1 MSSKARELSK
11 FSFDIHVNEGA
22 GTLGI
27 GTTADVGDRLYVE
40 GGAQITG
47 VTTTHDVLHNKD
59 KIGVGLNSPQHQ
71 INTYGNS
78 NSGGILVQN
87 TLYASN
93 VNKPYLIAGTQNHDG
108 TSANWGKFG
117 FQHRLKSNSGG
128 TGRVTIDTLNG
139 EAFCVANNNNIGIGT
154 ADPTTALHVFGGTTN
169 DQVVTIESSSSSGI
183 GAPDLSLFTNDP
195 AIQNGETI
203 GVLRFDSFNS
213 SGTKVEYSRV
223 ATTIIDNGSGGNANA
238 KVVIQARKDNSTM
251 DTVAEFNGST
261 GDAKIAAQNGAG
273 IILAAPNG
281 TLYKITVTNAGAINV
296 ASA

>member
-40 GGAQITG
+40 GGAQVTG
-47 VTTTHDVLHNKD
+47 VSSFHNVIHAQD
-59 KIGVGLNSPQHQ
+59 KIGIGLNNPDTKLHIS
-71 INTYGNS
+71 
-78 NSGGILVQN
+78 
-87 TLYASN
+87 
-93 VNKPYLIAGTQNHDG
+93 G
-108 TSANWGKFG
+108 TSTHDSIWM
-117 FQHRLKSNSGG
+117 SGP
-128 TGRVTIDTLNG
+128 TKRKNT
-139 EAFCVANNNNIGIGT
+139 IGINNSDNLVLA
-154 ADPTTALHVFGGTTN
+154 ADEDAEGSSSSMRFRVDGEEQVRLQGGNVGIKTDSPLTTLHVFGGTTN

-195 AIQNGETI
+195 AIQSGETI

-213 SGTKVEYSRV
+213 SGSKVEYSRV
-223 ATTIIDNGSGGNANA
+223 TTTVIDNGSGGNASS
-238 KVVIQARKDNSTM
+238 KVVVQARRNNSTM

>member
-47 VTTTHDVLHNKD
+47 VTTVHSILHSKD
-59 KIGVGLNSPQHQ
+59 KIGIGTENPTKSLSIRSSQSVMLLLEGTTSTARVGFKVPTTTNNPTIGAINGNDLQ
-71 INTYGNS
+71 IRTGNEERFRIE
-78 NSGGILVQN
+78 SGG
-87 TLYASN
+87 
-93 VNKPYLIAGTQNHDG
+93 
-108 TSANWGKFG
+108 
-117 FQHRLKSNSGG
+117 
-128 TGRVTIDTLNG
+128 
-139 EAFCVANNNNIGIGT
+139 NIGIGT
-154 ADPTTALHVFGGTTN
+154 DTPTTKLHVFGGTTN

-195 AIQNGETI
+195 QIQDGETI
-203 GVLRFDSFNS
+203 GVLRFDSFRQDT
-213 SGTKVEYSRV
+213 SGTPQKVEYSRV
-223 ATTIIDNGSGGNANA
+223 ATTIIDNGNGSTNTSA
-238 KVVIQARKDNSTM
+238 KVVVQARKDNSTM

>member
-47 VTTTHDVLHNKD
+47 VTTVHSILHSKD
-59 KIGVGLNSPQHQ
+59 KIGIGTENPDKSLSIRSSQSVMLMLEGTSTTSRIGFKVPTTSNPPTIGADNSDDLQ
-71 INTYGNS
+71 IRTGANERLRIQ
-78 NSGGILVQN
+78 SGG
-87 TLYASN
+87 
-93 VNKPYLIAGTQNHDG
+93 
-108 TSANWGKFG
+108 
-117 FQHRLKSNSGG
+117 
-128 TGRVTIDTLNG
+128 
-139 EAFCVANNNNIGIGT
+139 NIGIGT
-154 ADPTTALHVFGGTTN
+154 DTPTTKLHVFGGTTN

-195 AIQNGETI
+195 QIQDGETI
-203 GVLRFDSFNS
+203 GVLRFDSFRQDT
-213 SGTKVEYSRV
+213 SGTPQKVEYSRV
-223 ATTIIDNGSGGNANA
+223 ATTIIDNGNGSTNTSA
-238 KVVIQARKDNSTM
+238 KVVVQARRNNSTV

>member
-47 VTTTHDVLHNKD
+47 VTTVHSILHSKD
-59 KIGVGLNSPQHQ
+59 KIGIGTENPDKSLSIRSSQSVMLMLEGTSSTSRIGFKVPTTSNPPTIGADNSDDLQ
-71 INTYGNS
+71 IRTGGNERFRIQ
-78 NSGGILVQN
+78 SGG
-87 TLYASN
+87 
-93 VNKPYLIAGTQNHDG
+93 
-108 TSANWGKFG
+108 
-117 FQHRLKSNSGG
+117 
-128 TGRVTIDTLNG
+128 
-139 EAFCVANNNNIGIGT
+139 NIGIGT
-154 ADPTTALHVFGGTTN
+154 DTPTTKLHVFGGTTN

-213 SGTKVEYSRV
+213 SGTQVEYSRL
-223 ATTIIDNGSGGNANA
+223 TTTVIDNGSGGNASA
-238 KVVIQARKDNSTM
+238 KVVVQARKDNSTM

>member
-40 GGAQITG
+40 GGAQVTG
-47 VTTTHDVLHNKD
+47 VSSFHNVIHAQD
-59 KIGVGLNSPQHQ
+59 KIGIGLNNPDTKLHIS
-71 INTYGNS
+71 
-78 NSGGILVQN
+78 
-87 TLYASN
+87 
-93 VNKPYLIAGTQNHDG
+93 G
-108 TSANWGKFG
+108 TSTHDSIWMSGPVKRKNTIGINNSDNLVLAADEDAEGSSSSMRFRVDGEEQVRLQGGK
-117 FQHRLKSNSGG
+117 
-128 TGRVTIDTLNG
+128 V
-139 EAFCVANNNNIGIGT
+139 GIGT
-154 ADPTTALHVFGGTTN
+154 ELPGTKLHVFGGTTN
-169 DQVVTIESSSSSGI
+169 DQVVTIESTSSSGI

-203 GVLRFDSFNS
+203 GVLRFDCYNS
-213 SGTKVEYSRV
+213 SGSPIEYSRLT
-223 ATTIIDNGSGGNANA
+223 TTIIDNGSGGNASA
-238 KVVIQARKDNSTM
+238 KVVVQARRNNTTV

>member
-47 VTTTHDVLHNKD
+47 VTTTHDVLHNKN
-59 KIGVGLNSPQHQ
+59 KIGVGLNNPQHQ

-78 NSGGILVQN
+78 STGGILVQN
-87 TLYASN
+87 TVYSN
-93 VNKPYLIAGTQNHDG
+93 NVDKPYLIAGSQNHDG
-108 TSANWGKFG
+108 TTTNWGTFG
-117 FQHRLKSNSGG
+117 FQHRIKSNVSGV
-128 TGRVTIDTLNG
+128 GRATIDTKFG
-139 EAFCVANNNNIGIGT
+139 EAFCVNNLNNIGIGT
-154 ADPTTALHVFGGTTN
+154 ADPTTVLHVFGGTSN

>member
-47 VTTTHDVLHNKD
+47 VTTVHSILHSKD
-59 KIGVGLNSPQHQ
+59 KIGIGTENPTKSLSIRSSQSVMLLLEGTTSTARVGFKVPTTTNNPTIGAINGNDFQ
-71 INTYGNS
+71 IRTGNEERFRIE
-78 NSGGILVQN
+78 SGG
-87 TLYASN
+87 
-93 VNKPYLIAGTQNHDG
+93 
-108 TSANWGKFG
+108 
-117 FQHRLKSNSGG
+117 
-128 TGRVTIDTLNG
+128 
-139 EAFCVANNNNIGIGT
+139 NIGIGT
-154 ADPTTALHVFGGTTN
+154 DTPTTKLHVFGGTTN

-195 AIQNGETI
+195 QIQDGETI
-203 GVLRFDSFNS
+203 GVLRFDSFRQDT
-213 SGTKVEYSRV
+213 SGTPQKVEYSRV
-223 ATTIIDNGSGGNANA
+223 ATTIIDNGNGSTNTSA
-238 KVVIQARKDNSTM
+238 KVVVQARKDNSTV

>member
-47 VTTTHDVLHNKD
+47 VTTVHSILHSKD
-59 KIGVGLNSPQHQ
+59 KIGIGTENPDKSLSIRSSQSVMLMLEGTSTTSRIGFKVPTTSNSPTIGADNSDDLQ
-71 INTYGNS
+71 IRTGANERFRIQ
-78 NSGGILVQN
+78 SGG
-87 TLYASN
+87 
-93 VNKPYLIAGTQNHDG
+93 
-108 TSANWGKFG
+108 
-117 FQHRLKSNSGG
+117 
-128 TGRVTIDTLNG
+128 
-139 EAFCVANNNNIGIGT
+139 NIGIGT
-154 ADPTTALHVFGGTTN
+154 DTPTTKLHVFGGTTN

-223 ATTIIDNGSGGNANA
+223 ATTIIDNGSGGNASS
-238 KVVIQARKDNSTM
+238 KVVVQARRNNTTM

>member
-40 GGAQITG
+40 GGAQVTG
-47 VTTTHDVLHNKD
+47 VSSFHNVIHAQD
-59 KIGVGLNSPQHQ
+59 KIGIGLNNPDTKLHIS
-71 INTYGNS
+71 
-78 NSGGILVQN
+78 
-87 TLYASN
+87 
-93 VNKPYLIAGTQNHDG
+93 G
-108 TSANWGKFG
+108 TSTHDSIWM
-117 FQHRLKSNSGG
+117 SGP
-128 TGRVTIDTLNG
+128 TKRKNT
-139 EAFCVANNNNIGIGT
+139 IGINNSDNLVIA
-154 ADPTTALHVFGGTTN
+154 ADEDAEGNDSSMRFRVDGEEQVRLQGGNVGIKTDSPSTALHVFGGTTN
-169 DQVVTIESSSSSGI
+169 DQVVTIESTSSSGI

-223 ATTIIDNGSGGNANA
+223 ATTIIDNGSGGNASA
-238 KVVIQARKDNSTM
+238 KVVVQARKDNSTM